1 MMETI
6 RSTNL
11 TKRRKRQEQSTPDF
25 VLMAIILIIVA
36 FGVVM
41 VYSASFNYCTG
52 KGWAPTKLAIKQL
65 GLGAVGIIAMLWIS
79 FKFDYHICTNRN
91 LVRLFYWGSIL
102 LAASVKVIGIEA
114 NGAKRWIQIGGIQI
128 QPSEFVKLAVVLML
142 TSFIIRNKRDMNRP
156 INILKGWL
164 LVLIPTGVVVVLGT
178 NLSSGLVIG
187 GIGAVIMFSC
197 TGKVRYYLLLIA
209 LGVGLI
215 FGVRY
220 LASVTPKG
228 EDPNFPIINKILPG
242 YRLDRIR
249 VWEDPWTDPT
259 EDGYQP
265 IQALLAVGSGGL
277 FGVGLGSGVQK
288 LGFLP
293 EPYNDIIFAVI
304 CEELGLVGALL
315 LMLGYAVIVIRGMAI
330 AMRAPDFSGSLMA
343 IGITSMI
350 GIQAII
356 NVAVNTNTLP
366 TTGMQLPL
374 VSYGGTALVV
384 LLATLGLL
392 LNISRSADIEKLQ
405 K

>member
-1 MMETI
+1 MEVM

-11 TKRRKRQEQSTPDF
+11 TQRRKKQVQSTPDF
-25 VLMAIILIIVA
+25 ILIAIILMIVA
-36 FGVVM
+36 FGIVM

-52 KGWAPTKLAIKQL
+52 KGWAPTKLAVKQL
-65 GLGAVGIIAMLWIS
+65 GAGIIGVVAMLWIG

-91 LVRLFYWGSIL
+91 LVSVFYWGSTL
-102 LAASVKVIGIEA
+102 LAASVKFIGIEA
-114 NGAKRWIQIGGIQI
+114 NGAKRWIQIGGTQV

-142 TSFIIRNKRDMNRP
+142 TSFILRNKKEINRP
-156 INILKGWL
+156 INIIKGWL
-164 LVLIPTGVVVVLGT
+164 IILIPAGVVVVLGK
-178 NLSSGLVIG
+178 NLSSGLVIA
-187 GIGAVIMFSC
+187 GIGAIIMFCC
-197 TGKVRYYLLLIA
+197 TGKVKYYVILLA
-209 LGVGLI
+209 LGIGLV

-228 EDPNFPIINKILPG
+228 EDPNIPIINKILPG

-288 LGFLP
+288 LGFAP
-293 EPYNDIIFAVI
+293 EPYNDIIYAMI

-315 LMLGYAVIVIRGMAI
+315 LMMGYVIIVIRGMTI
-330 AMRAPDFSGSLMA
+330 ALRAPDFSGSIMA

-384 LLATLGLL
+384 LLGTLGILI
-392 LNISRSADIEKLQ
+392 NISKSADIQKLQ

>member
-1 MMETI
+1 MEVM

-11 TKRRKRQEQSTPDF
+11 TQRRKKQAQSTPDF
-25 VLMAIILIIVA
+25 ILIAIILMIVA
-36 FGVVM
+36 FGIVM

-52 KGWAPTKLAIKQL
+52 KGWAPTKLAVKQL
-65 GLGAVGIIAMLWIS
+65 GAGIIGVVAMLWIG

-91 LVRLFYWGSIL
+91 LVSVFYWGSTL
-102 LAASVKVIGIEA
+102 LAASVKFIGTEA
-114 NGAKRWIQIGGIQI
+114 NGAKRWIQIGGTQF
-128 QPSEFVKLAVVLML
+128 QPSELVKLAVVLML
-142 TSFIIRNKRDMNRP
+142 TSFILRNRKEINKP
-156 INILKGWL
+156 INIIKGWL
-164 LVLIPTGVVVVLGT
+164 IVLIPAGVVVVLGT
-178 NLSSGLVIG
+178 NLSSGLVIA

-197 TGKVRYYLLLIA
+197 TGKIKYYVILVAIGIA
-209 LGVGLI
+209 LI

-220 LASVTPKG
+220 LAAVTPKG
-228 EDPNFPIINKILPG
+228 DDPNIPVINKILSG

-304 CEELGLVGALL
+304 CEELGLIGALL
-315 LMLGYAVIVIRGMAI
+315 LMLGYAIIVIRGMTI
-330 AMRAPDFSGSLMA
+330 ALRAPDFSGSIMA

-374 VSYGGTALVV
+374 VSYGGTALAV

-392 LNISRSADIEKLQ
+392 INVSKSADIQKLQ

>member
-1 MMETI
+1 MMEEA

-11 TKRRKRQEQSTPDF
+11 TRRRKRQQPSTPDF
-25 VLMAIILIIVA
+25 ILMAIVLIIVA
-36 FGVVM
+36 FGIVM

-65 GLGAVGIIAMLWIS
+65 GFGIAGVVGMLWIC
-79 FKFDYHICTNRN
+79 FKFDYHICTNRV
-91 LVRLFYWGSIL
+91 LVRVSYWGSIL
-102 LAASVKVIGIEA
+102 LAASVRVIGIEA
-114 NGAKRWIQIGGIQI
+114 NGAKRWIQIAGVQI
-128 QPSEFVKLAVVLML
+128 QPSEFVKLTVILML
-142 TSFIIRNKRDMNRP
+142 TSFIIRNRKEMNRG

-164 LVLIPTGVVVVLGT
+164 LVLIPAGVVAILGT

-187 GIGAVIMFSC
+187 GIGAMIMFSC
-197 TGKVRYYLLLIA
+197 TGKLKYYIA
-209 LGVGLI
+209 LLVLGGLAV

-220 LASVTPKG
+220 LASTTPKG
-228 EDPNFPIINKILPG
+228 QDPNIPIINKILPA

-249 VWEDPWTDPT
+249 VWEDPWSDAT

-288 LGFLP
+288 LGFMP

-304 CEELGLVGALL
+304 CEELGLIGALL
-315 LMLGYAVIVIRGMAI
+315 LMLGYAIVVIRGMAI
-330 AMRAPDFSGSLMA
+330 AMRAPDFSGALMA
-343 IGITSMI
+343 IGITSMV
-350 GIQAII
+350 GIQALI
-356 NVAVNTNTLP
+356 NVGVNTNTLP

-384 LLATLGLL
+384 LLLTLGLL
-392 LNISRSADIEKLQ
+392 LNVSRCADIEKL
-405 K
+405 

>member
-1 MMETI
+1 MMETV

-11 TKRRKRQEQSTPDF
+11 TRRRKRQEQSTPDF
-25 VLMAIILIIVA
+25 ILMAVILIIVA
-36 FGVVM
+36 FGIVM
-41 VYSASFNYCTG
+41 VYSASFNYATG
-52 KGWAPTKLAIKQL
+52 KGWAPTKLAVKQL
-65 GLGAVGIIAMLWIS
+65 GLGIVGVIAMLWIC
-79 FKFDYHICTNRN
+79 FKFDYHICTNRM

-102 LAASVKVIGIEA
+102 LAASVKIIGIEA
-114 NGAKRWIQIGGIQI
+114 NGAKRWIQIGSIQI

-142 TSFIIRNKRDMNRP
+142 TSFIIRNKKEMNRP
-156 INILKGWL
+156 INIIKGWL
-164 LVLIPTGVVVVLGT
+164 LVLIPAGVVAVLGT

-187 GIGAVIMFSC
+187 GIGAVIMFAC
-197 TGKVRYYLLLIA
+197 TGKMKYYLLLLVI
-209 LGVGLI
+209 GGGLV
-215 FGVRY
+215 FGVRH
-220 LASVTPKG
+220 LAAVTPKG
-228 EDPNFPIINKILPG
+228 EDPNIPIINKILPG

-249 VWEDPWTDPT
+249 VWEDPWTDAT

-277 FGVGLGSGVQK
+277 FGVGLGSGIQK
-288 LGFLP
+288 LGFMP

-315 LMLGYAVIVIRGMAI
+315 LMLGYAIIVIRGMTI
-330 AMRAPDFSGSLMA
+330 AMRAPDFSGALMA
-343 IGITSMI
+343 VGITSMI
-350 GIQAII
+350 GIQALI
-356 NVAVNTNTLP
+356 NVGVNTNTLP

-392 LNISRSADIEKLQ
+392 LNVSRSADIEKLQ